1 MLHKLLKLLSLF
13 AYQAILFIAYLKN
26 LFFSTSFKLDY
37 NLKNKKIAFFE
48 KNTPNVSSTGERLF
62 LELYAHMKRHSE
74 VSFFIKNNERKQESN
89 DYALNVMEIKITRPI
104 FSRKILIENEYF
116 FVRSPESFI
125 YLIALSFLLF
135 VRPRII
141 YYSTDIFSKRFKE
154 EFKNNGSLSSF
165 FYSYYYKLNEPLIWK
180 LSEFCLSNREDEELI
195 IKKYNENTSV
205 VPVRVFSNFP
215 KIEIKNFTRKTG
227 KVIDFLFIGGAGNTP
242 NISAMNFVFDELI
255 SYFEENLVRDYVIH
269 VVGSGWKD
277 FLNNMQYYS
286 ENVVIHGVVTDD
298 GLQCIYN
305 QCLFSLAPLKY
316 GSGVKGKVIEAM
328 YHSLVVITTPVGVEG
343 IKCNTLNS
351 FKTAREMTEECNRV
365 INSEN
370 YWLQTVTGY
379 QEYLLDSYSI
389 SSLDKGL
396 RI

>member
-1 MLHKLLKLLSLF
+1 LHKILKLLSLY
-13 AYQAILFIAYLKN
+13 AYQPIFFIVCLKN

-37 NLKNKKIAFFE
+37 KLKNKKIAFFE
-48 KNTPNVSSTGERLF
+48 KNIPNVSSTGERLF
-62 LELYAHMKRHSE
+62 LELYAHIKRHSE

-89 DYALNVMEIKITRPI
+89 DYALNVMELKITRPI

-154 EFKNNGSLSSF
+154 EFKNNRSLSSF

-195 IKKYNENTSV
+195 IKKYNVNTSV
-205 VPVRVFSNFP
+205 VPVRFFSNFP

-227 KVIDFLFIGGAGNTP
+227 KVIDFLFIGGVGNTP

-269 VVGSGWKD
+269 IVGSGWKD

-298 GLQCIYN
+298 ELQCIYD

-343 IKCNTLNS
+343 IKCNALNS

-370 YWLQTVTGY
+370 YWLQIVTGY
-379 QEYLLDSYSI
+379 QEYLLDSYSE
-389 SSLDKGL
+389 SSLDEGL